1 MEILFRCGEQTANEL
16 MDKLSGN
23 PSNSSV
29 RTQLRVLE
37 QKGVVTHTVVD
48 GTFVFK
54 PTDERQDAAGSA
66 LESVVKTFFQGSITQ
81 TVASLI
87 NQNEA
92 KLSDAELTELESLIA
107 KAREEGR

>member
-1 MEILFRCGEQTANEL
+1 MEILFRCGEQTANDL
-16 MDKLSGN
+16 MEKLTGN

-37 QKGVVTHTVVD
+37 QKGVVTHTVAD
-48 GTFVFK
+48 GTFVFR
-54 PTDERQDAAGSA
+54 PADDREDAAGNA
-66 LESVVKTFFQGSITQ
+66 LDSVVKTFFQGSITQ

-87 NQNEA
+87 SQNET
-92 KLSDAELTELESLIA
+92 KLTDDELSELESLIA